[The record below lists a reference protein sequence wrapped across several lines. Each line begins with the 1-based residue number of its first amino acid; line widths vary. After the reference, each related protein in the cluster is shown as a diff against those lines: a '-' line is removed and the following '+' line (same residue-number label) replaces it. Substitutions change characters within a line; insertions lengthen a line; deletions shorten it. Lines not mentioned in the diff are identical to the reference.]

1 MKKFISIITII
12 GLCMIPLFAEVSAN
26 GNKLDSGENGTATVD
41 IKFDL
46 TSNENSTWKIG
57 FASDVSSLETNETVT
72 AANSSITLDLIE
84 NENHGGLNN
93 KNLYVYWI
101 IKGGQPLKITL
112 EAEGPLE
119 GTYKE
124 NESSTSTEY
133 MNWEVEWTPLVSGEE
148 TSSGKSVLGT
158 TNSYN
163 SGQSGVDYTAKPVF
177 TREVLDSSREVGS
190 AQLDIET
197 QNIDDVKPVSYGST
211 LTLTIA
217 PVDIQ

>member
-12 GLCMIPLFAEVSAN
+12 GLCMIPLFAEVSAD
-26 GNKLDSGENGTATVD
+26 GDKLGSGENGTATVD

-46 TSNENSTWKIG
+46 TSDENSKWQIG
-57 FASDVSSLETNETVT
+57 FTDNIDGLDNNTVT
-72 AANSSITLDLIE
+72 PLSSGEVELSINGKQGTLGE
-84 NENHGGLNN
+84 
-93 KNLYVYWI
+93 KKLYVYWI
-101 IKGGQPLKITL
+101 IAGGQPLKITL
-112 EAEGPLE
+112 GAKGPLT
-119 GTYKE
+119 GTYQQDAG
-124 NESSTSTEY
+124 SQSSTEY
-133 MNWEVEWTPLVSGEE
+133 MNWKVEWTPLASGKEA
-148 TSSGKSVLGT
+148 SSGKTVLGT

-163 SGQSGVDYTAKPVF
+163 SGQIGVDYTAKPVF